1 MLTTPLLARPAP
13 KPAATRPFRPPHCP
27 WPRCDT
33 RPRAPFRYYL
43 KRPEL
48 LVPVAAGLVAGS
60 AHRQLARSLRCA
72 PATVTRLGPRL
83 GRHALLFMA
92 RVRPRLGPPR
102 EPLVYDDFETFFGA
116 QDFAV
121 GLGTAVGQPLTT
133 PAPAPTRSRRPGPHP
148 GA

>member
-1 MLTTPLLARPAP
+1 MLTTPLLARPTP
-13 KPAATRPFRPPHCP
+13 KPPATRPFRPPHCP

-48 LVPVAAGLVAGS
+48 LVPVAAGL
-60 AHRQLARSLRCA
+60 
-72 PATVTRLGPRL
+72 
-83 GRHALLFMA
+83 
-92 RVRPRLGPPR
+92 GPPR

-133 PAPAPTRSRRPGPHP
+133 PAPAAPGSRRAGPHP